1 MTSPGRLSPVLTGQR
16 VLRGLRGA
24 LHISVLTLLII
35 GLLGAVDAQTSMWR
49 LLMLGGVVLVFSA
62 VYALGIWAGRHLSVW
77 LAAVTALWVV
87 LLVLDLNFT
96 WLAFPLF
103 FLHMQLLRTRHAV
116 ISVIVLTG
124 VVVAAQWASRGG
136 PDLPALVGPVLGA
149 GFAVVLAL
157 AYQGLY
163 AENRAQQA
171 ALDELQRTREELSV
185 SQREAGAMAERARM
199 ARDIHDTLA
208 QGFSSVVLLA
218 RAASTSLENR
228 DSGTAAQQIAAIRS
242 TASENLDEARRFVRA
257 LQAGPEGGQSLT
269 ASLKRT
275 CQMVEAEAAAHGET
289 LRSRL
294 VISGDPLPLDA
305 AQGVALLRAGQASLS
320 NVVKHARASTAVIT
334 VTYTDDQVMLDIVD
348 DGVGF
353 DTSAASAE
361 VPRADGSGFGLL
373 SLRERIAALS
383 GDFTIE
389 SSPGEGTA
397 VSIRL
402 PLAGEE
408 TDG

>member
-1 MTSPGRLSPVLTGQR
+1 MSSHHGLPPVLTGER
-16 VLRGLRGA
+16 VLRGLRWA
-24 LHISVLTLLII
+24 LHISVVVLLVI
-35 GLLGAVDAQTSMWR
+35 GLLGTVNAQPGAWHLVAV
-49 LLMLGGVVLVFSA
+49 GGVVLVFSA
-62 VYALGIWAGRHLSVW
+62 VYAVGIRAGQHLTVW
-77 LAAVTALWVV
+77 LATVTALWVV
-87 LLVLDLNFT
+87 LLILDLNFT

-116 ISVIVLTG
+116 ISVMVLTG
-124 VVVAAQWASRGG
+124 VVVAAQWATRGG
-136 PDLPALVGPVLGA
+136 PDLPTLVGPVLGA

-163 AENRAQQA
+163 AENQAQQA
-171 ALDELQRTREELSV
+171 ALNELRRTREELSV

-218 RAASTSLENR
+218 RAASTSMDNQEY
-228 DSGTAAQQIAAIRS
+228 GTAAEQITAIRS
-242 TASENLDEARRFVRA
+242 TASENLEEARRFVRV
-257 LQAGPEGGQSLT
+257 LQSGREGEQPLA
-269 ASLKRT
+269 ASLQRA
-275 CQMVEAEAAAHGET
+275 CQMVEAEAAARGES

-294 VISGDPLPLDA
+294 VISGDPLALEA

-320 NVVKHARASTAVIT
+320 NVAKHAQATMAVIT
-334 VTYTDDQVMLDIVD
+334 VTYTDDQVLLDIVD

-353 DTSAASAE
+353 DSSAISTD
-361 VPRADGSGFGLL
+361 VPRADGTGFGLL
-373 SLRERIAALS
+373 SVRERIAALA
-383 GDFTIE
+383 GEFTIE

-402 PLAGEE
+402 PLTGGE